1 MIKEKIKKY
10 DLNIK
15 LIFTIFILCI
25 VTISFSIYIA
35 FFASI
40 EEQIRYHYIMMITI
54 KQHVPFVSGIFL
66 IPYVIYLIA
75 LLIYKRKS
83 VLVIYENRIEYY
95 SLKKGKIVIEQQDI
109 IDIYVTNKLVI
120 KYKANN
126 ETKILNIDL
135 MYIKCDKDE
144 IRQEIIKFKP
154 ENEIIKNLLSNILK
168 EYNIKN
174 VFELKDNPKA
184 FEDCVIRLY
193 NMNELTQLEI
203 ATLLNTNSTKVSKII
218 RKSIK

>member
-25 VTISFSIYIA
+25 VTISFSIYA
-35 FFASI
+35 TFFASI
-40 EEQIRYHYIMMITI
+40 EEQIRYHYIVTMSI
-54 KQHVPFVSGIFL
+54 KQHVPLVSGIFL

-75 LLIYKRKS
+75 LLTYKRRS

-95 SLKKGKIVIEQQDI
+95 SLKKSKIVIEQQDI

-144 IRQEIIKFKP
+144 IRQEIINFKP